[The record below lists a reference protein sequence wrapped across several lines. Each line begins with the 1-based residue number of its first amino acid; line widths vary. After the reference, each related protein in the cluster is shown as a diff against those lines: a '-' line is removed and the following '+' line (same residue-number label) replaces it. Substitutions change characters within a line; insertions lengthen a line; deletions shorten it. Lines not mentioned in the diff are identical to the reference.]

1 MSGGR
6 AERWVIGDLHR
17 LLNRAR
23 KSNGGVIA
31 VEELW
36 YLRDQCVLLRYG
48 PLASELPDH
57 SCAQID
63 QLLRDVLC
71 ALQEHAG
78 EQIEDGKP

>member
-23 KSNGGVIA
+23 KSSGGFITP
-31 VEELW
+31 EELL
-36 YLRDQCVLLRYG
+36 YLRDQCVLLRCG
-48 PLASELPDH
+48 PLAGELPDH

-63 QLLRDVLC
+63 QLLHDVTC
-71 ALQEHAG
+71 ALQECAG
-78 EQIEDGKP
+78 DRVEAP